1 MLTPRPAP
9 WLHLALRRFAA
20 AVLVLAAGVAA
31 PARAA
36 DTLPPVV
43 VVELFTSQGCS
54 TCQPA
59 DAFLAELARR
69 PDLVALE
76 FHVSL
81 WDFLGWSDPLAKP
94 AFTERQHG
102 YLAAMGGRYPYTPQM
117 VISGQ
122 QHEIG
127 SNRDRVEQAIA
138 AVRDSLPPGPTV
150 TVRRV
155 DAGHLQIEIGA
166 ATIRDQYD
174 LILVGYD
181 SRHET
186 KVENGRNKGRNL
198 VNTQVVRSLE
208 RIGDWSGDAVDM
220 TIAIPPVDGGC
231 AILVQKPNY
240 GPILAA
246 GNIGF
251 NY

>member
-1 MLTPRPAP
+1 MLTPRRAP
-9 WLHLALRRFAA
+9 LLLPALRCFAA
-20 AVLVLAAGVAA
+20 AILMLAAGQAA
-31 PARAA
+31 SARAA
-36 DTLPPVV
+36 ETLPPMV

-59 DAFLAELARR
+59 DAFLAELAQR
-69 PDLVALE
+69 PDIVALE

-94 AFTERQHG
+94 AFNERQHG
-102 YLAAMGGRYPYTPQM
+102 YLSAMGGRYPYTPQM

-122 QHEIG
+122 RHEIG
-127 SNRDRVEQAIA
+127 SNRDRVEQVIA
-138 AVRDSLPPGPTV
+138 AVQSSLPKGPAV

-155 DAGHLQIEIGA
+155 DAGHLQVEVSA
-166 ATIRDQYD
+166 AAVGDQYD
-174 LILVGYD
+174 LVLVGYD

-186 KVENGRNKGRNL
+186 EVENGRNKGRNL

-208 RIGDWSGDAVDM
+208 RIGDWSGDAVAM
-220 TIAIPPVDGGC
+220 TVAIPPVDGGC